1 MSKVRIFALG
11 GLDEDGKNMLV
22 VEVDEKIFVIEAG
35 LKYPDSETLGV
46 EFIIPDF
53 SYLIQNKD
61 RVKAIF
67 ITHAH
72 DDVVAAL
79 PYLLK
84 QINVPVYTGAM
95 TALIIR
101 ETLKK
106 EGIRNV
112 KVHRIKRSDTMR
124 IDGVRIQTFP
134 MTHAF
139 PDTFGVAISTDQ
151 GYVVYTG
158 EFIIDYDMMQEEYCC
173 DLNLLSEF
181 GKKGVLALLC
191 ESQGVERSGHTSPNH
206 RITNLIEPII
216 ESHRDGR
223 ILISTYFQS
232 LFRIQEILDVAIKYR
247 KKIFIHDD
255 GLRHIIKLMEEMKY
269 YTVPHD
275 LFIDR
280 KQFSDDMEDVLVII
294 SGQGKN
300 LFRTMSNIA
309 NQEDRYVRFRSSDT
323 IIIASPIV
331 SGTQMDANNM
341 ENEIYKEG
349 GTIFSLD
356 SRQVLS
362 MHPSRED
369 LKMMLYLFKPTYY
382 IPVKGEYRHLYMNA
396 TLAMDMGYQADRILV
411 LDNGQVA
418 EFEGGEVKSTAEHLA
433 LSDTLIDGKE
443 NWDVT
448 GVVLKD
454 REILSTDGVMIV
466 AVGINAKTKEIING
480 PDVQT
485 RGLIYLKD
493 AEYVVKD
500 AGDILE
506 ECIRNAVKEKR
517 YDNVDVRSEARDR
530 ITKYVV
536 KKTGKRPM
544 VLPVILE
551 INV

>member
-158 EFIIDYDMMQEEYCC
+158 EFIIDYDMMQEEYYC

-356 SRQVLS
+356 SRSGALHAPQPGGSQDDAVL
-362 MHPSRED
+362 
-369 LKMMLYLFKPTYY
+369 
-382 IPVKGEYRHLYMNA
+382 V
-396 TLAMDMGYQADRILV
+396 QADILHPGEGRV
-411 LDNGQVA
+411 PPSLYERHARHGHGLSGRPHPGAGQR
-418 EFEGGEVKSTAEHLA
+418 
-433 LSDTLIDGKE
+433 
-443 NWDVT
+443 T
-448 GVVLKD
+448 G
-454 REILSTDGVMIV
+454 R
-466 AVGINAKTKEIING
+466 
-480 PDVQT
+480 
-485 RGLIYLKD
+485 
-493 AEYVVKD
+493 
-500 AGDILE
+500 
-506 ECIRNAVKEKR
+506 
-517 YDNVDVRSEARDR
+517 
-530 ITKYVV
+530 
-536 KKTGKRPM
+536 
-544 VLPVILE
+544 
-551 INV
+551 

>member
-181 GKKGVLALLC
+181 GKKGVGGAAVRIPGRGAQRAYLAQ
-191 ESQGVERSGHTSPNH
+191 SSDH
-206 RITNLIEPII
+206 
-216 ESHRDGR
+216 ESHRADHREPSGR
-223 ILISTYFQS
+223 AYP
-232 LFRIQEILDVAIKYR
+232 D
-247 KKIFIHDD
+247 
-255 GLRHIIKLMEEMKY
+255 
-269 YTVPHD
+269 
-275 LFIDR
+275 
-280 KQFSDDMEDVLVII
+280 
-294 SGQGKN
+294 
-300 LFRTMSNIA
+300 
-309 NQEDRYVRFRSSDT
+309 
-323 IIIASPIV
+323 
-331 SGTQMDANNM
+331 
-341 ENEIYKEG
+341 
-349 GTIFSLD
+349 
-356 SRQVLS
+356 
-362 MHPSRED
+362 
-369 LKMMLYLFKPTYY
+369 LYLF
-382 IPVKGEYRHLYMNA
+382 
-396 TLAMDMGYQADRILV
+396 
-411 LDNGQVA
+411 
-418 EFEGGEVKSTAEHLA
+418 S
-433 LSDTLIDGKE
+433 
-443 NWDVT
+443 
-448 GVVLKD
+448 
-454 REILSTDGVMIV
+454 V
-466 AVGINAKTKEIING
+466 AVPHPRDPGC
-480 PDVQT
+480 
-485 RGLIYLKD
+485 
-493 AEYVVKD
+493 
-500 AGDILE
+500 GDQIPQEDLHP
-506 ECIRNAVKEKR
+506 R
-517 YDNVDVRSEARDR
+517 
-530 ITKYVV
+530 
-536 KKTGKRPM
+536 
-544 VLPVILE
+544 
-551 INV
+551 

>member
-191 ESQGVERSGHTSPNH
+191 ESKGVERSGHTSPNH

-300 LFRTMSNIA
+300 LFR
-309 NQEDRYVRFRSSDT
+309 DR
-323 IIIASPIV
+323 
-331 SGTQMDANNM
+331 
-341 ENEIYKEG
+341 
-349 GTIFSLD
+349 
-356 SRQVLS
+356 
-362 MHPSRED
+362 
-369 LKMMLYLFKPTYY
+369 
-382 IPVKGEYRHLYMNA
+382 
-396 TLAMDMGYQADRILV
+396 
-411 LDNGQVA
+411 
-418 EFEGGEVKSTAEHLA
+418 KS
-433 LSDTLIDGKE
+433 
-443 NWDVT
+443 
-448 GVVLKD
+448 VV
-454 REILSTDGVMIV
+454 
-466 AVGINAKTKEIING
+466 
-480 PDVQT
+480 
-485 RGLIYLKD
+485 
-493 AEYVVKD
+493 
-500 AGDILE
+500 
-506 ECIRNAVKEKR
+506 
-517 YDNVDVRSEARDR
+517 
-530 ITKYVV
+530 
-536 KKTGKRPM
+536 
-544 VLPVILE
+544 
-551 INV
+551 